1 MNMFGLEGSG
11 FIIAI
16 SVSLL
21 LVGAVVYYFNARVAA
36 LEKGVASQAA
46 ILQNFIGNV
55 KEQLMHNQQGGGMVH
70 HSPPTAPPD
79 NGAAP
84 SAVAAAQEWATNN
97 PRSLV
102 AVSDDD
108 GNNED
113 EDEDDEDSS
122 SLGET
127 DDDEDDQEDD
137 QEDDEE
143 DEDDEDDQDDS
154 GDDNPVLNLGE
165 NVPSLEGLLGINNI
179 AVVKVDPN
187 DVVGVTMMAQ
197 ALDLDGQEVVDLTH
211 DEDGPQITEITAEP
225 EVDSDKAVKQ
235 ISLGELDSM
244 ESIDNTVE
252 ESLKSSSLGSSLDDG
267 NDSDSDSDD
276 SDEDAEDAITADTA
290 TSIPAGTDFSK
301 MTVKA
306 LKGAA
311 KKASIDGYSKMNKKS
326 LIAALNEWQSN
337 Q

>member
-1 MNMFGLEGSG
+1 MFGLEGSG

-122 SLGET
+122 SLDET
-127 DDDEDDQEDD
+127 DDDEED
-137 QEDDEE
+137 EDDEDDDHE
-143 DEDDEDDQDDS
+143 DDDEDDQDDS

-179 AVVKVDPN
+179 AVVKVDPS

-197 ALDLDGQEVVDLTH
+197 ALDLDGKEVVDLTH

>member
-1 MNMFGLEGSG
+1 MFGLEGSG

-70 HSPPTAPPD
+70 HSPPTPPD

-127 DDDEDDQEDD
+127 DDDDEDD
-137 QEDDEE
+137 DDEDND
-143 DEDDEDDQDDS
+143 DEDDEDDDEDDS
-154 GDDNPVLNLGE
+154 GADNPVLNLGE

-179 AVVKVDPN
+179 AVVKVEPN

-211 DEDGPQITEITAEP
+211 DENGPQITEITAEP

-267 NDSDSDSDD
+267 NDSDSDSDSDD

>member
-70 HSPPTAPPD
+70 HSPPTPPD

-127 DDDEDDQEDD
+127 DDDEND

-143 DEDDEDDQDDS
+143 DEDDEDDDEDDEDDS